1 MNLEAEL
8 RELLGRADETPW
20 PGEAG
25 AYDRFLRRRRRRGR
39 VVAATTAC
47 LALVAVLAGVVLVPH
62 LRPSPVV
69 PAVPGPTRVRVESQG
84 YELQLP
90 AGWKVERELMG
101 THTLAA
107 GEVFPATSIGVPQ
120 PAVVGLVLVPRSG
133 RPEGARITITTDL
146 NERLDY
152 SVFRGGSRR
161 ADGREYRLHPGANPG
176 EVGRYAVMWLDF
188 CYQKRSCGGSIWPRI
203 LWITGSAP
211 SDKDGVL
218 AVMKRIVGA
227 LRPITNSK
235 RPPPPPTVPR
245 NTNVLIGTGGSG
257 RTAWEAR
264 IEPLGGGSGF
274 SMRFPWLQEH
284 GKKGQGMHWESL
296 EPRDIQQQG
305 TWTLMDCLSW
315 WSPGSG
321 VLLSGLA
328 RKEVAAVRF
337 ELEGQAPATVPTF
350 GRDKGLPWVAYVLP
364 FVPKSSRIQR
374 VVALDGA
381 GKEIGEERA
390 YQGDR
395 LCGEI

>member
-1 MNLEAEL
+1 MNLESEL
-8 RELLGRADETPW
+8 RELFGRTDEAPW
-20 PGEAG
+20 PGERT
-25 AYDRFLRRRRRRGR
+25 AYDRFLRRRTRRGR
-39 VVAATTAC
+39 VVTAVTAC
-47 LALVAVLAGVVLVPH
+47 LALAAMLAGVVLVPR
-62 LRPSPVV
+62 LRPSHVV
-69 PAVPGPTRVRVESQG
+69 PAVPGPTKVRVESQG

-90 AGWKVERELMG
+90 AGWKVEKELMG

-107 GEVFPATSIGVPQ
+107 GEVFPGTSIGVPQ

-133 RPEGARITITTDL
+133 RPEGARITITTDD
-146 NERLDY
+146 NERLDD

-176 EVGRYAVMWLDF
+176 ELGRYAVMWLDF
-188 CYQKRSCGGSIWPRI
+188 CYRRTSCGGSVWPRI
-203 LWITGSAP
+203 LWVTGSAQ
-211 SDKDGVL
+211 SDRDQVL
-218 AVMKRIVGA
+218 AVMKRIVSA
-227 LRPITNSK
+227 LRPITNSR

-245 NTNVLIGTGGSG
+245 NTKVLLGTGGSG

-264 IEPLGGGSGF
+264 IEPQGGNSGF

-296 EPRDIQQQG
+296 SPRDIQQQG
-305 TWTLMDCLSW
+305 TWTLEDCFF

-350 GRDKGLPWVAYVLP
+350 GRDKGLPWVAYVSPMVRKNSL
-364 FVPKSSRIQR
+364 IHR
-374 VVALDGA
+374 VVALDGV
-381 GKEIGEERA
+381 GMEIGEEHA
-390 YQGDR
+390 FQGDR
-395 LCGEI
+395 LCGPI

>member
-1 MNLEAEL
+1 MNLDAEL
-8 RELLGRADETPW
+8 RELLGRVDEAPW

-39 VVAATTAC
+39 VAVATTAC
-47 LALVAVLAGVVLVPH
+47 LALVAVLAGVVLVPR
-62 LRPSPVV
+62 LRPSRVV
-69 PAVPGPTRVRVESQG
+69 PAVPGPGKVRVESQG

-101 THTLAA
+101 TYTPVA
-107 GEVFPATSIGVPQ
+107 GEMVPATSIGVPR

-133 RPEGARITITTDL
+133 RPKGARITITTDR

-152 SVFRGGSRR
+152 SVFQGGSRR
-161 ADGREYRLHPGANPG
+161 ADGREYRLHPGASPG

-188 CYQKRSCGGSIWPRI
+188 CSQRRSCGGPVWPRI
-203 LWITGSAP
+203 LWVTGSAQA
-211 SDKDGVL
+211 DGDRVL

-227 LRPITNSK
+227 LRPITNSR
-235 RPPPPPTVPR
+235 RPPAPPTVPR
-245 NTNVLIGTGGSG
+245 SIEVLLGTGGSG

-264 IEPLGGGSGF
+264 IEPLGGSSGF

-296 EPRDIQQQG
+296 EPLDIQQQG
-305 TWTLMDCLSW
+305 TWTLMDCLF

-350 GRDKGLPWVAYVLP
+350 GRDKGLPWVAYVSP
-364 FVPKSSRIQR
+364 MVPKSSLIHR

-381 GKEIGEERA
+381 GREIGEEHPF
-390 YQGDR
+390 QGDR
-395 LCGEI
+395 LCGPI

>member
-1 MNLEAEL
+1 MNLESEL
-8 RELLGRADETPW
+8 RELFGRTDEAPW
-20 PGEAG
+20 PGERT
-25 AYDRFLRRRRRRGR
+25 AYDRFLRRRTRRGR
-39 VVAATTAC
+39 VVLAAGT
-47 LALVAVLAGVVLVPH
+47 LAMAAVVAAGVLVPR
-62 LRPSPVV
+62 LLSSDPPT
-69 PAVPGPTRVRVESQG
+69 AVPTVEQVRVESQG

-90 AGWKVERELMG
+90 AGWKVEKELMG

-107 GEVFPATSIGVPQ
+107 GEVSPGTSIGVPQ

-133 RPEGARITITTDL
+133 RPEGARITITTDD

-176 EVGRYAVMWLDF
+176 ELGRYAVMWLDF
-188 CYQKRSCGGSIWPRI
+188 CYRRTSCGGSVWPRI
-203 LWITGSAP
+203 LWVTGSAQ
-211 SDKDGVL
+211 SDRDQVL
-218 AVMKRIVGA
+218 AVMKRIVGT
-227 LRPITNSK
+227 LRPITNSR

-245 NTNVLIGTGGSG
+245 TTKVLLGTGGSG

-264 IEPLGGGSGF
+264 IEPMGGNSGF

-296 EPRDIQQQG
+296 SPRDIQQQG
-305 TWTLMDCLSW
+305 TWTLEDCFF

-350 GRDKGLPWVAYVLP
+350 GRDKGLPWVAYVSPMVRKNSL
-364 FVPKSSRIQR
+364 IHR

-381 GKEIGEERA
+381 GMEIGEEHA
-390 YQGDR
+390 FQGDR
-395 LCGEI
+395 LCGPI

>member
-1 MNLEAEL
+1 MNLESEL
-8 RELLGRADETPW
+8 RELLGRVDEAPW
-20 PGEAG
+20 PGEHG

-39 VVAATTAC
+39 VVAAGAA
-47 LALVAVLAGVVLVPH
+47 LALVGVVAGAVLVPR
-62 LRPSPVV
+62 LRPSHVV
-69 PAVPGPTRVRVESQG
+69 PAVPGPTKVRVESQG
-84 YELQLP
+84 FELQLP

-101 THTLAA
+101 THTPAA
-107 GEVFPATSIGVPQ
+107 GEVVPGTSIGIPQ

-133 RPEGARITITTDL
+133 RPEGARITITTDD

-161 ADGREYRLHPGANPG
+161 ADGREYRLHPGVNPG

-188 CYQKRSCGGSIWPRI
+188 CYQRRSCGGSVWPRI
-203 LWITGSAP
+203 LWVTGSAR
-211 SDKDGVL
+211 SDRDRVL

-227 LRPITNSK
+227 LRPITISK

-245 NTNVLIGTGGSG
+245 STKVLFGTGGSG

-264 IEPLGGGSGF
+264 IEPLGGNSGF

-305 TWTLMDCLSW
+305 TWTLMDCFF

-321 VLLSGLA
+321 ALLSGLA

-350 GRDKGLPWVAYVLP
+350 GRDKGLPWVAYVSP
-364 FVPKSSRIQR
+364 MVRKNSRIHR

-381 GKEIGEERA
+381 GREIGEEHPF
-390 YQGDR
+390 QGDR
-395 LCGEI
+395 LCGPI